1 MTTSEVPMPPPSH
14 DRPDRILDLLEESG
28 GWRSG
33 EEISGLLGVSRA
45 AVAKHVA
52 VLRERGHAIASL
64 TRRGYCLLV
73 RNDPLEAAV
82 VESALHTKV
91 LGRKDWHVFAETAS
105 TNNEA
110 ARLAMEGAPEGSVV
124 FAERQTK
131 GHGRKGKAW
140 FSAPRGLQ
148 FSVILRPDLPARALE
163 QLHVLGVLAV
173 AEALEAASGL
183 VVQRKAPNDV
193 LINGRKTAGVL
204 AVTGFRAEEPDWA
217 VLGIGCNVNAL
228 AEDFPPE
235 LHGRVTSPLA
245 EGAAALS
252 RAALLAAVLDRLEY
266 WYNTLQSD
274 GAEALERA
282 WESGLRLPTG

>member
-1 MTTSEVPMPPPSH
+1 MPYPRQ
-14 DRPDRILDLLEESG
+14 DRPERILDLLEESG
-28 GWRSG
+28 DWRSG

-52 VLRERGHAIASL
+52 VLRGRGHAIASL
-64 TRRGYCLLV
+64 TRRGYRLLV
-73 RNDPLEAAV
+73 RNDPLEAAAV
-82 VESALHTKV
+82 QSALHTKT
-91 LGRKDWHVFAETAS
+91 LGRASWHVFAETSS

-110 ARLAMEGAPEGSVV
+110 ARLAMEGAPEGVVV

-148 FSVILRPDLPARALE
+148 FSVILRPDLPARSLDL
-163 QLHVLGVLAV
+163 LHALGVLAV
-173 AEALEAASGL
+173 AGALEAACPLPVRG
-183 VVQRKAPNDV
+183 KAPNDV

-228 AEDFPPE
+228 ADDFPPE
-235 LHGRVTSPLA
+235 LQGRVTSPLA
-245 EGAAALS
+245 EGAAPLS
-252 RAALLAAVLDRLEY
+252 RAALLAAVLDRLEH
-266 WYNTLQSD
+266 WYDILRNGGTDAVQ
-274 GAEALERA
+274 EA
-282 WESGLRLPTG
+282 WEKRIA